1 MSEVRQWL
9 WLRQSVLTSEWQL
22 WIFRR
27 RESINGTPTSFVR
40 FFLSDSH
47 SKSLS
52 STFII
57 HMQGRILNSSSLYMN
72 HLRTHTLTQNIQ
84 CTLEYYS
91 HIRTRS
97 RRLRQTS
104 QRKESVLQYGCREWY
119 QGSRYYFCCC
129 EYTDQNLRWRKRI
142 CLERDESGESGAN
155 DR

>member
-1 MSEVRQWL
+1 MKICCIGAGYVGGPTMAMIASKCPHIKVTVVDISQKRIDQWNSDE
-9 WLRQSVLTSEWQL
+9 LRT
-22 WIFRR
+22 
-27 RESINGTPTSFVR
+27 
-40 FFLSDSH
+40 FFFCPIHTQNLLARH
-47 SKSLS
+47 SY
-52 STFII
+52 
-57 HMQGRILNSSSLYMN
+57 ILNPSSLYMN

-129 EYTDQNLRWRKRI
+129 EYTDQDLR
-142 CLERDESGESGAN
+142 
-155 DR
+155 